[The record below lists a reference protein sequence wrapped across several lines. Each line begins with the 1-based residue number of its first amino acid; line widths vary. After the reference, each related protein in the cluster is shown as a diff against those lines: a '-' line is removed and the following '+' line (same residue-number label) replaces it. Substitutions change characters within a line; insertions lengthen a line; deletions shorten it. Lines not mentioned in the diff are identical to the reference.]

1 MEHSFDI
8 EFAQEHGMVAAILY
22 RHMQFWIAKNKANRT
37 NCRDGRTWTYNSVQA
52 YCEQFP
58 YLGTRQIRTA
68 LALLIERGILLRG
81 NYNKRGSD
89 RTSWYGFADEETAL
103 KGLPAHLLKSQM
115 ENQAKK
121 PICQND
127 KSNCQN
133 DKSNCQNDRALP
145 DQSNPDTPT
154 QINNNIGKNA
164 QEVLE
169 LDCEIKRQANFL
181 SEQLESI
188 FHPRGRSQ
196 QTFSNIIRYF
206 INSVQVDPTKISWFK
221 EAAELARVARIEGR
235 KAGGKALFVQTV
247 KKRTGYGKN
256 PKLLPG
262 KSHED
267 SHARA
272 SPAA

>member
-1 MEHSFDI
+1 MEHLFDTGI
-8 EFAQEHGMVAAILY
+8 AQKHGVDAAILI
-22 RHMQFWIAKNKANRT
+22 RHLQFWLIKNKADKRHQH
-37 NCRDGRTWTYNSVQA
+37 DGRTWTYGSVRSFSKI
-52 YCEQFP
+52 FP
-58 YLGTRQIRTA
+58 YWTSKHISR
-68 LALLIERGILLRG
+68 LLNTLMDKGILLKA
-81 NYNKRGSD
+81 NHNKTTYD
-89 RTSWYGFADEETAL
+89 RTLWYAFADEETFL
-103 KGLPAHLLKSQM
+103 SSQNPISQKRKMDLPKGENGFPKKS
-115 ENQAKK
+115 K
-121 PICQND
+121 PIPNTNPNR
-127 KSNCQN
+127 SP
-133 DKSNCQNDRALP
+133 DR
-145 DQSNPDTPT
+145 
-154 QINNNIGKNA
+154 NNNRVEKSLNK
-164 QEVLE
+164 VLE